1 MTFGTPVM
9 PLDSSTV
16 TDQTQAPQRIEAERI
31 DAERIIPASP
41 ADIFAVLI
49 DPDGHVAIDA
59 AGMLQSAEGSPVSAV
74 GDRFVV
80 HMDRE
85 ALGDYPLGK
94 YDVTVIVTGF
104 EPGRAIEWT
113 IEGTVKPPIGH
124 RFGYELEQI
133 DSGDTR
139 VTSYCDW
146 STALPEWKPIFPV
159 IDQKSIRATLGI
171 LERAVRRGYPRP

>member
-1 MTFGTPVM
+1 M
-9 PLDSSTV
+9 
-16 TDQTQAPQRIEAERI
+16 TDQTQAAERIGAERI

-41 ADIFAVLI
+41 ADIFAVLV

-59 AGMLQSAEGSPVSAV
+59 SGMLQSADGSPVGAV
-74 GDRFVV
+74 GDRFDV

-85 ALGDYPLGK
+85 SLGDIPLGK
-94 YDVTVIVTGF
+94 YDVTVIITGF
-104 EPGRAIEWT
+104 EPDRWIEWT
-113 IEGTVKPPIGH
+113 IEGTIKPPIGH
-124 RFGYELEQI
+124 RFGYELEQLE
-133 DSGDTR
+133 SGDTR

-146 STALPEWKPIFPV
+146 STAVPGWKRIFPI

>member
-1 MTFGTPVM
+1 M
-9 PLDSSTV
+9 
-16 TDQTQAPQRIEAERI
+16 TDQTQTAERIEAERI

-59 AGMLQSAEGSPVSAV
+59 AGMLQSAEGSPVGAV

-94 YDVTVIVTGF
+94 YDVTVIITGF
-104 EPGRAIEWT
+104 EPDRAIEWT
-113 IEGTVKPPIGH
+113 IDGTIKPAIGH
-124 RFGYELEQI
+124 RFGYQLERL

-146 STALPEWKPIFPV
+146 STALPEWKSIFPV

-171 LERAVRRGYPRP
+171 LDRAVRRGYPKPRAEK